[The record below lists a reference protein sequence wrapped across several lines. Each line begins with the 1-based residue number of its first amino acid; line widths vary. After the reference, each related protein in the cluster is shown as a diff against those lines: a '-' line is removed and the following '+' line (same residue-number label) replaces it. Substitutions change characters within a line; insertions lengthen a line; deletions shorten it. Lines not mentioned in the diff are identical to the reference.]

1 MTVPG
6 QNIFDRQLLR
16 IRRNRR
22 ARQSTTSD
30 FLLQAVAAE
39 ITDRLD
45 SINREFE
52 SCVAHGAADGT
63 LAAAIAATG
72 KVGWICM
79 ADLAENELSDR
90 GYPRVQLDEERLA
103 LMPGKLALYASGLT
117 LHQVNDLPGALIQ
130 IRQALK
136 PDGLFLAAMLGGDT
150 LRELRQ
156 AFLVAETEMT
166 GGVSP
171 RVAPFADVRDL
182 GGLLQRAGFALPV
195 VDTDR
200 LTARYDSALDL
211 MRDLRNLGAT
221 SVLQDRSR
229 TPLSRSLL
237 MKVAQAYHDL
247 YADADG
253 RVPATFQI
261 IYLTGWAPHESQQRP
276 LAPGSAKQRLADA
289 LGTRER
295 KL

>member
-1 MTVPG
+1 MTSPG
-6 QNIFDRQLLR
+6 QTIFDRQLLR

-22 ARQSTTSD
+22 ARQSTAED
-30 FLLQAVAAE
+30 FLLAAVAAE
-39 ITDRLD
+39 FADRLD

-52 SCVAHGAADGT
+52 ACVASGDSQGI
-63 LAAAIAATG
+63 LANALAGTG
-72 KVGWICM
+72 KAGWMCS
-79 ADLAENELSDR
+79 ADLAENSLTDPDR
-90 GYPRVQLDEERLA
+90 ACAVLDEERLPLA
-103 LMPGKLALYASGLT
+103 PGKLALFVSGLT
-117 LHQVNDLPGALIQ
+117 LHHVNDLPGALIQ
-130 IRQALK
+130 IRHALK

-150 LRELRQ
+150 LSELRQ
-156 AFLVAETEMT
+156 AFLIAETEIT

-200 LTARYDSALDL
+200 LTARYDTAINL
-211 MRDLRNLGAT
+211 MRDLRVLGAT

-229 TPLSRSLL
+229 RPLTRSVL
-237 MKVAQAYHDL
+237 MKVAEAYHDL

-261 IYLTGWAPHESQQRP
+261 MYLTGWAPHESQQRP
-276 LAPGSAKQRLADA
+276 LAPGSAKKRLADA
-289 LGTRER
+289 LGTREE